1 MPMGAALQRKKEE
14 ASAVRPQ
21 TLKPLE
27 DAATVTL
34 DRAAPSPF
42 RRRLRI
48 AADLAGIRQPM
59 RCLWMRAS
67 AVQREVRRAPPVA
80 GAPQICLHRARAAS
94 ERGEAPRA
102 RCQVRARRGRDRP
115 RLLVSQPS
123 RLDCARPSDVVA
135 SPSSRTRAWTDATQT
150 DRLPPAPP
158 SPQGRRVRFLLCARD
173 ESDLLG
179 AEPPTGHGH
188 ALST

>member
-1 MPMGAALQRKKEE
+1 MGAALQRRKEE
-14 ASAVRPQ
+14 ASAVRSQ

-48 AADLAGIRQPM
+48 AADRAGIRQPM

-102 RCQVRARRGRDRP
+102 RCQVRARRGRGRP

-135 SPSSRTRAWTDATQT
+135 SPSSRTRAWSLDGRHT
-150 DRLPPAPP
+150 DRASSPPLAPCTFFT
-158 SPQGRRVRFLLCARD
+158 VRSR
-173 ESDLLG
+173 
-179 AEPPTGHGH
+179 
-188 ALST
+188 